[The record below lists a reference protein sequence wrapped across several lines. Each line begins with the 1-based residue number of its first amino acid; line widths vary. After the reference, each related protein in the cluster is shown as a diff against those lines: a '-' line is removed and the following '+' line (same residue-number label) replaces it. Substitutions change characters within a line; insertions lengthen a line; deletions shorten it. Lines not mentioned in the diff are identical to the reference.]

1 MDKNMI
7 SIDDLLKQRLSNGEE
22 KEREGAWSNMSSL
35 LDKEMPVRTPV
46 AVFNWRRVITVV
58 TGAALLAA
66 VSVGGYEM
74 VTSFRANN
82 AAEIIAANNTGNIP
96 GNNNTS
102 TSNSKSTSTITSS
115 NASDNLNN
123 NGNDGTDANI
133 AATANEDKSSSTT
146 NEKATD
152 NKKVINKSVTAD
164 TKIATG
170 SKNNSKDLAATDTK
184 LGSKS
189 IMPSSGSV
197 KTKIPTSKSGNGLN
211 INDKESITA
220 PAASGNNA
228 NATANNSQSKPVNDK
243 PAPAANTAGVNTKQA
258 GTGNDDL
265 TNNNNKGGVKPPAK
279 PADKNN
285 GLANTS
291 EPTNDLNPDAKREK
305 QFKDSINMI
314 ATKEKYSVK
323 EGWKL
328 DTIEKGKMARFDVVP
343 VNPSDAKLINDIIPG
358 ASIAGEN
365 IKMEPLEKNKISAKK
380 TGNNYGNGAS
390 RFEEMVKATKFN
402 MSKITFHSGVMG
414 GINSSI
420 AKSNSTAGFQ
430 LGLFGVAN
438 ISEHVSIF
446 SEIKYAQR
454 WGGSNV
460 VSDNYNSNKQEIPT
474 SAGYILHTWDSV
486 EHSFKYP
493 SLNSIHLPVAVRY
506 AVKRISLFCGADFG
520 YNFSVNAEEIEQSNG
535 IKVSQVTPLSAEG
548 LRYDYTK
555 TGPSIT
561 YKDFSSRIDLGGMVG
576 VSYSLTPS
584 TMIDLRVVQ
593 SMWNNAKT
601 SGEITVYEELYN
613 NPSVQ
618 FNISYRFRNN
628 KFRAYHR

>member
-22 KEREGAWSNMSSL
+22 KEREGAWSNMRSL

-46 AVFNWRRVITVV
+46 AVFNWRRMITVV

-82 AAEIIAANNTGNIP
+82 AAENTAANNTGN
-96 GNNNTS
+96 NNAS
-102 TSNSKSTSTITSS
+102 TSNSKSTSTNTSS
-115 NASDNLNN
+115 NASGNLNN
-123 NGNDGTDANI
+123 NGNNSTDANI
-133 AATANEDKSSSTT
+133 AATANDNEPSTT

-152 NKKVINKSVTAD
+152 NKKIINKAVSGD
-164 TKIATG
+164 IKIATANKNSNKG
-170 SKNNSKDLAATDTK
+170 LAVTDSKS
-184 LGSKS
+184 GSKS
-189 IMPSSGSV
+189 IMPNSGSV
-197 KTKIPTSKSGNGLN
+197 KTTSSTSKTDNSLN
-211 INDKESITA
+211 INDKESFTA
-220 PAASGNNA
+220 PATSRNNA
-228 NATANNSQSKPVNDK
+228 NAIVNNDQPKPVNDK
-243 PAPAANTAGVNTKQA
+243 PAPAANTAGSSKKPTA
-258 GTGNDDL
+258 PGNDGL
-265 TNNNNKGGVKPPAK
+265 NTNNDKGGVKPPAK
-279 PADKNN
+279 PKDKNN
-285 GLANTS
+285 GLANAD
-291 EPTNDLNPDAKREK
+291 EPKDDLNPDAKREK

-328 DTIEKGKMARFDVVP
+328 DTIAKGKMARFDVVP
-343 VNPSDAKLINDIIPG
+343 VNPSDAKAINDIIP
-358 ASIAGEN
+358 SAGLANED
-365 IKMEPLEKNKISAKK
+365 IKMEPLEKNKISAKR

-390 RFEEMVKATKFN
+390 RFEEMVKVTKFN
-402 MSKITFHSGVMG
+402 MSKITFHAGVMG

-474 SAGYILHTWDSV
+474 SAGYIEHTWDSV

-493 SLNSIHLPVAVRY
+493 TLNSIHLPVAVRY

-520 YNFSVNAEEIEQSNG
+520 YNFSVNAEEIEQTNG

-561 YKDFSSRIDLGGMVG
+561 YKDFSSRMSLGGMVG
-576 VSYSLTPS
+576 VSYSLAPS

-593 SMWNNAKT
+593 SMWNNART
-601 SGEITVYEELYN
+601 NGELTVYEELYN
-613 NPSVQ
+613 NPSIQ

>member
-82 AAEIIAANNTGNIP
+82 AAENLAANTGNNISE
-96 GNNNTS
+96 NNNTS
-102 TSNSKSTSTITSS
+102 TSNSKSTPISTSS
-115 NASDNLNN
+115 NTSSNINN
-123 NGNDGTDANI
+123 SGNNGTDANI
-133 AATANEDKSSSTT
+133 VATASDNESSTANEKAIDNKKVTNKSVSGATKIATANKNS
-146 NEKATD
+146 NKGLAATD
-152 NKKVINKSVTAD
+152 NKSGNKSIVP
-164 TKIATG
+164 
-170 SKNNSKDLAATDTK
+170 N
-184 LGSKS
+184 
-189 IMPSSGSV
+189 SGSV
-197 KTKIPTSKSGNGLN
+197 KTTTPASKSGNELN
-211 INDKESITA
+211 INSKEAITA
-220 PAASGNNA
+220 PATSGNNA
-228 NATANNSQSKPVNDK
+228 NTIANNSQPKPTNDK
-243 PAPAANTAGVNTKQA
+243 PAPAANTAGANTKQA
-258 GTGNDDL
+258 TPGNDGL
-265 TNNNNKGGVKPPAK
+265 TNNNNNGGVKPPVK

-285 GLANTS
+285 DLAKTDDTKDNV
-291 EPTNDLNPDAKREK
+291 NPDTKREK

-323 EGWKL
+323 EGWKM

-438 ISEHVSIF
+438 ISEHLSIF
-446 SEIKYAQR
+446 SELKYTQR

-474 SAGYILHTWDSV
+474 SAGYIEHTWDSIQ
-486 EHSFKYP
+486 HSFKYP
-493 SLNSIHLPVAVRY
+493 SLNSFHLPVAVRY

-520 YNFSVNAEEIEQSNG
+520 YNFSVNAEEIEQTNG